1 MMTMTRQNQ
10 LAAEQAKQKYVKIA
24 LLAVFYR
31 SHSNATN
38 QSSWIGSRINIV
50 DSEWFDHIFM
60 RYLKT
65 HVYTF
70 VGPNHSTTLE
80 LTNQPTKGSQQ
91 RLPLFPYDLSVF
103 VSLPP
108 ATDSVNET
116 KRSNPSPTETFT
128 LW

>member
-50 DSEWFDHIFM
+50 DSE
-60 RYLKT
+60 
-65 HVYTF
+65 
-70 VGPNHSTTLE
+70 
-80 LTNQPTKGSQQ
+80 
-91 RLPLFPYDLSVF
+91 
-103 VSLPP
+103 
-108 ATDSVNET
+108 
-116 KRSNPSPTETFT
+116 
-128 LW
+128 